1 MTDYCYYCMSELGST
16 DAICPKCGKGK
27 SAAVP
32 AHHLLPGTLLN
43 SKFRVGMALGEG
55 GFGITYIG
63 FDTKLDIRVAIKEF
77 YPNGYVNRN
86 NTVSAYVNDSVSKTR
101 KEFFEKG
108 RERFLKEAR
117 ILARFSGEAGVV
129 DVRDFFEENNTAYI
143 VMEYLDGV
151 NLKNYLKENGTL
163 TPEETIKLLAPVMAS
178 LRKIHKQGL
187 IHRDISPDNIMVMG
201 DSVKLLD
208 FGAARSV
215 SAEANKS
222 LSVMLKPGY
231 APEEQYRSKGVQGP
245 WTDVYALC
253 ATMYKCI
260 TGITPDDATQRVF
273 SDDVKYPSAL
283 GIKIPEELE
292 KAIMRGMSIHQKDR
306 YQSVEELVNGMQ
318 GVEVTFAGDDK
329 TITASGKK
337 VIEDE
342 IQTRLEVQE
351 DDCET
356 IFGEDVLN
364 SASEIKAESE
374 PEVVQEATQR
384 PELKE
389 AKADVEK
396 QELSAEENQ
405 ATEEKTEIITETV
418 SLKQHVNNKESA
430 FSQAVPV
437 KNDKTENIV
446 EKADS
451 KLTLKNGN
459 KKSMGSKRVLFGVGL
474 SVATLLVV
482 GLIVFL
488 VMPKSNYTEPEDTL
502 AIETIVE
509 TFNAEPETL
518 QTETSSDTSEYD
530 DLTSTDYL
538 LDYQQPQALGTDI
551 SVPIIS
557 IENQLYQ
564 LPCPVSKFLSNGWV
578 LHTENIDELFAGCY
592 ANAYLSMNDIIIWV
606 EIGNFSEVD
615 VDVDECAVYGVW
627 VTIDDGIDVCLP
639 GDEPITFGMT
649 KNELEN
655 ALPDENSIDALYCYD
670 EIAYYSYSTSVSS
683 DLGGGRMVCI
693 DVDKDTEIVESIYI
707 MCDEWTYLGEYKTL
721 DINVYGCPYCE
732 MMYAEG

>member
-1 MTDYCYYCMSELGST
+1 MTDYCYCCMSELNGSE
-16 DAICPKCGKGK
+16 AVCSKCGKAK
-27 SAAVP
+27 TTAVP
-32 AHHLLPGTLLN
+32 AHHLLPGTMLN
-43 SKFRVGMALGEG
+43 KKIRVGMALGEG

-63 FDTKLDIRVAIKEF
+63 FDTKLDIKVAIKEF

-86 NTVSAYVNDSVSKTR
+86 NTISAYVNDSVSKTR
-101 KEFFEKG
+101 KDFFEKG

-117 ILARFSGEAGVV
+117 ILAKFSGEAGVV

-151 NLKNYLKENGTL
+151 DLKNYLKENGTL
-163 TPEETIKLLAPVMAS
+163 TPEEIVRLLAPVMAS

-187 IHRDISPDNIMVMG
+187 IHRDISPDNIMIMSN
-201 DSVKLLD
+201 SVKLLD
-208 FGAARSV
+208 FGAARNV

-231 APEEQYRSKGVQGP
+231 APEEQYRSKGIQGP

-283 GIKIPEELE
+283 GIEISEDLE

-306 YQSVEELVNGMQ
+306 YQSIEELIDGMQ
-318 GVEVTFAGDDK
+318 GIEVTFAGEDK
-329 TITASGKK
+329 TITASGQK
-337 VIEDE
+337 VVEDE
-342 IQTRLEVQE
+342 VQTRLEVQQ
-351 DDCET
+351 DDRET
-356 IFGEDVLN
+356 VLGEDVLTI
-364 SASEIKAESE
+364 ASEIKAESE

-384 PELKE
+384 SELKE
-389 AKADVEK
+389 AKADVEE
-396 QELSAEENQ
+396 QELSAEENK
-405 ATEEKTEIITETV
+405 AAEEKIEKIAETV
-418 SLKQHVNNKESA
+418 SQKQHDNKKESA

-437 KNDKTENIV
+437 ESDKTENRV

-451 KLTLKNGN
+451 KLTLKDGN

-482 GLIVFL
+482 SLMVFL
-488 VMPKSNYTEPEDTL
+488 IIPKSNNTEPEDTL
-502 AIETIVE
+502 PVETIVE
-509 TFNAEPETL
+509 TFSAESETL
-518 QTETSSDTSEYD
+518 QTETASDTSEY

-564 LPCPVSKFLSNGWV
+564 LPCPVSEFFNNGWA
-578 LHTENIDELFAGCY
+578 LHTENIEELFSGSY
-592 ANAYLSMNDIIIWV
+592 ANAYLSMNDKVMWV

-615 VDVDECAVYGVW
+615 VDLDKCVVYGVW
-627 VTIDDGIDVCLP
+627 ITNDNGIDVCLP
-639 GDEPITFGMT
+639 GNEAVTLGMT
-649 KNELEN
+649 KNELET
-655 ALPDENSIDALYCYD
+655 IDALYCD
-670 EIAYYSYSTSVSS
+670 DRIVYYSYGTSTFSV
-683 DLGGGRMVCI
+683 DLGGGRIVCI
-693 DVDKDTEIVESIYI
+693 DVDKDTEVVESIYL
-707 MCDEWTYLGEYKTL
+707 MCDEWSYLGEYKTL
-721 DINVYGCPYCE
+721 DLYVHRCPYNE
-732 MMYAEG
+732 MMDTEG